1 MAGIVVQRNLLY
13 DFLCC
18 MHFGFMNNIYLSY
31 IFSQTNNGDK
41 SVVPHRYNIN
51 LHSRLTHKGCTSLG

>member
-1 MAGIVVQRNLLY
+1 MAGIVVQCNLLY

-31 IFSQTNNGDK
+31 IFSQTNNGD
-41 SVVPHRYNIN
+41 SQSCPIGTILICIHDQCIRAA
-51 LHSRLTHKGCTSLG
+51 RR